1 MTVHTYKESK
11 EIITNKLKLDTIYV
25 TSVRW
30 NRQHRGDN
38 RSVCKGGRVSS
49 RTPR

>member
-1 MTVHTYKESK
+1 MTVHSYKESK
-11 EIITNKLKLDTIYV
+11 EIITNKPNLDIIYV

-30 NRQHRGDN
+30 NRQHREDN
-38 RSVCKGGRVSS
+38 RSVCKGDRVSS